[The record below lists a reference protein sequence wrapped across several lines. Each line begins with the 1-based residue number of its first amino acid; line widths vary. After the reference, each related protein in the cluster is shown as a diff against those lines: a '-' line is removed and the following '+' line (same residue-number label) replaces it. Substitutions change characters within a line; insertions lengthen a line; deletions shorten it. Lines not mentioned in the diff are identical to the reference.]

1 MPNTL
6 LEVVRAVLIGLIFIR
21 LVLMGRKE
29 DIRSQTGWLYVISGF
44 GFIFFGML
52 IDITDDFPVLNRFV
66 LVGDTAYAKLLE
78 NLGGYLFGFLLLA
91 IGFWKWM
98 PTVIA
103 LGEAQRQLKGS
114 HDELEMRVQERTA
127 SLLAVNEELQQ
138 EIAERKSLQEKLHAM
153 SITDE
158 LTGLLNRRGFFTH
171 AQLQLRT
178 ARRMQKGVLL
188 FFADVDDIKAINDTL
203 GHHEGDRALT
213 DTAHILKDTFRASDI
228 IARLGGDEFAA
239 LMVEGSGPQ
248 VGNTIKDRLQG
259 KLDALNGQGTRRYR
273 LSLSMGM
280 VHCGPDHHF
289 TIDDL
294 LRKADETMYLQKKG
308 KKPGTSALGH

>member
-1 MPNTL
+1 MADIV
-6 LEVVRAVLIGLIFIR
+6 LEVVRAVIIGLIFIR

-29 DIRSQTGWLYVISGF
+29 DIRSQAGWLYVISGF
-44 GFIFFGML
+44 GLIFFGML
-52 IDITDDFPVLNRFV
+52 IDITDNFPVLNRFV
-66 LVGDTAYAKLLE
+66 VVGNTSYEAFLE
-78 NLGGYLFGFLLLA
+78 KVGGYLLGFSLLA

-103 LGEAQRQLKGS
+103 LREAQKQLKGS
-114 HDELEMRVQERTA
+114 HDELELRVQERTA
-127 SLLAVNEELQQ
+127 SLRALNEELQQ
-138 EIAERKSLQEKLHAM
+138 EISERKSLQEKLHAM

-171 AQLQLRT
+171 SQLQLRM
-178 ARRMQKGVLL
+178 AQRMQKGILL
-188 FFADVDDIKAINDTL
+188 FFADVDDIKGINDTL

-248 VGNTIKDRLQG
+248 VGNTVRDRLNK
-259 KLDALNGQGTRRYR
+259 KLDALNREGNRKYR
-273 LSLSMGM
+273 LSLSMGV
-280 VHCGPDHHF
+280 VHCGPDYPF
-289 TIDDL
+289 SIDDL

-308 KKPGTSALGH
+308 KKPRTKTL